1 MRYVTKMF
9 LGTAVLSASM
19 LVATAPSGAKERCTE
34 GRTASGVCV
43 NPHLAR
49 LMRQQ
54 SIVMTQPKLSF
65 TAPLVM
71 PGDEEVILPPR
82 QIYETIQLLPR
93 GRYTTP

>member
-1 MRYVTKMF
+1 MRHIVKM
-9 LGTAVLSASM
+9 LVIATYLSAAM
-19 LVATAPSGAKERCTE
+19 LVTVASASAEKRCTE
-34 GRTASGVCV
+34 GRTASGACV

-49 LMRQQ
+49 LMRHQ

-71 PGDEEVILPPR
+71 PDDDETVLPPR